1 MQSLQWQ
8 CPGVDVPRLQGGSW
22 GGSVTS
28 SVTLVRSAGL
38 RLEAIVFFL
47 LSHPHLFIFT
57 S

>member
-47 LSHPHLFIFT
+47 LSHPHLFTF
-57 S
+57 